1 VTRVLAKVSYT
12 EGNVKILRS
21 LLRLDSSMLYKE
33 IQANRLVKPLLNV
46 TAGDE
51 SEVVRDSTQRTLDN
65 ARQKSCLQGI
75 VATFTDR

>member
-1 VTRVLAKVSYT
+1 
-12 EGNVKILRS
+12 
-21 LLRLDSSMLYKE
+21 MLYKE

-65 ARQKSCLQGI
+65 ARQKSRLQGI